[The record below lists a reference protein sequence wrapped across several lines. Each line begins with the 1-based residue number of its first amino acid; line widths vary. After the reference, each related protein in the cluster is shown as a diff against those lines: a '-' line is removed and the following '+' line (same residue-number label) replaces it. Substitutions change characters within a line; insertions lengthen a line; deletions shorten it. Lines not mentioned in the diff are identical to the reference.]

1 MKRTLMIL
9 LLSMA
14 AAIPV
19 SAAQTEEGASWQA
32 REEAEQEAPAQ
43 EAGEEGNDGMPE
55 ADMDIPGAE
64 EDIPERI
71 ITGSNGDIP
80 EADKDIPE
88 GMMDIQEEDKDMPEG
103 ITDIQEADK
112 NIHERIMESA
122 EEALEEEVLEEE
134 IQAPS
139 APEGWAGSSYYRNG
153 APVTGLQEIG
163 GKVYAFDQAG
173 RLMKGWRTIGGKTY
187 YLGED
192 GAVRTGW
199 QKVNGFSYY
208 FGPDGAER
216 TGWQTI
222 NGKKYFF
229 YRSTISRYKG
239 HYKGVAASGL
249 QEIDGQ
255 RFCFS
260 KEGMMLTGWQ
270 KISGK
275 NYYFDRDGK
284 NLTGIQ
290 TINGRPFLL
299 PDGYTKDGIV
309 AYKGKTYLSMEG
321 VLSKGLTR
329 YRYGTYFLNS
339 DYTVFYGWKTM
350 NGRTYYFQKDKQGR
364 AADHWLDLNGY
375 RYYFE
380 DCAMTT
386 GLTTADSNCSWY
398 YFYPDNKGHYRGT
411 MAKNTWITVNGRRYH
426 AKKDGRLDTGFVKDS
441 KGLRYFG
448 GDAMMRT
455 GWQYIDRSPMMDSW
469 SKQTANRWYYF
480 DKDGYA
486 ATGRRTIGKKT
497 YTFGKDG
504 VLKGITDYR
513 SADASMKKSMAA
525 NVLEGHLIYDAV
537 GCSIALRSAA
547 SGLSAQEATDLRSTG
562 SWNVLSGKV
571 FIGDHVTDN
580 FCWLRSSKTGDPVEL
595 LHKKMG
601 GSYRVISKGYGKN
614 KGWGIVDMNGEPVI
628 KKLNDKR
635 ICLYTCIYVND
646 PIYKQGKE
654 VFWVVCEKK

>member
-1 MKRTLMIL
+1 MKRMFLML
-9 LLSMA
+9 LLSAAMA
-14 AAIPV
+14 VPV
-19 SAAQTEEGASWQA
+19 SAAQAEEGASWQVQ
-32 REEAEQEAPAQ
+32 EETGGDAVESTDA
-43 EAGEEGNDGMPE
+43 DMPE
-55 ADMDIPGAE
+55 GDMDIPE
-64 EDIPERI
+64 EEAGIPEE
-71 ITGSNGDIP
+71 TGDIP
-80 EADKDIPE
+80 EGIADIQEADEDIQEKDKNIPE
-88 GMMDIQEEDKDMPEG
+88 VIRDIQEEDKNIPEG
-103 ITDIQEADK
+103 
-112 NIHERIMESA
+112 IMESA

-139 APEGWAGSSYYRNG
+139 APEGWAGSSYYRDG

-192 GAVRTGW
+192 GAVRKGW

-208 FGPDGAER
+208 FGDDGAQR
-216 TGWQTI
+216 RGWQTI
-222 NGKKYFF
+222 GGKTYYF
-229 YRSTISRYKG
+229 YKATISRYKG

-249 QEIDGQ
+249 QENEGH
-255 RFCFS
+255 RYCFS
-260 KEGMMLTGWQ
+260 KEGLLLTGWQ
-270 KISGK
+270 KVSGR
-275 NYYFDRDGK
+275 NYYFDKDGK

-290 TINGRPFLL
+290 TINGRPYLL

-309 AYKGKTYLSMEG
+309 TYKGKTYLSMEG

-329 YRYGTYFLNS
+329 YKYRLYFLNS

-364 AADHWLDLNGY
+364 AANYWLDLNGY

-380 DCAMTT
+380 DCAMAT
-386 GLTTADSNCSWY
+386 GLTTADSNCFWY
-398 YFYPDNKGHYRGT
+398 YFYPDNNGHYRGT

-426 AKKDGRLDTGFVKDS
+426 AGKDGRLDTGFVKDS

-455 GWQYIDRSPMMDSW
+455 GWQYLDRSRLMKVRT
-469 SKQTANRWYYF
+469 KQTVNRWYYF

-486 ATGRRTIGKKT
+486 ATGRRTINGRT
-497 YTFGKDG
+497 YTFGEDG

-537 GCSIALRSAA
+537 GCSIALRSSAP
-547 SGLSAQEATDLRSTG
+547 GLSAQEATDLSSTG

-580 FCWLRSSKTGDPVEL
+580 FCWLRSSKTGDLVEL

-614 KGWGIVDMNGEPVI
+614 KGWDIIDTNGSPVS

-635 ICLYTCIYVND
+635 VCLYTCLYMND
-646 PIYKQGKE
+646 PLYKQGKE
-654 VFWVVCEKK
+654 VFWIICEKK